1 MDGSQNAL
9 GPVDQAEK
17 GSSPLALERWKAR
30 AAALKSDTYALYLA
44 CRDPRVPWFPKLIA
58 AMVVA
63 YALSPIDLIPD
74 FIPVVGYLDDLIL
87 VPLGLALAIRLIPAA
102 VLEEH
107 RAAAAQ
113 RFSEPHPRSWAG
125 AALVFTVWGI
135 LLVWLVTAG
144 WRLLCG

>member
-1 MDGSQNAL
+1 M
-9 GPVDQAEK
+9 
-17 GSSPLALERWKAR
+17 ALERWKAR
-30 AAALKSDTYALYLA
+30 SAALKSDTYALYLA
-44 CRDPRVPWFPKLIA
+44 CRDPRVPWLPKLISA
-58 AMVVA
+58 LVVA

-107 RAAAAQ
+107 RAVAVQ
-113 RFSEPHPRSWAG
+113 RLSEPHPRSWAG
-125 AALVFTVWGI
+125 AVLVLTVWGLALGW
-135 LLVWLVTAG
+135 LLTAA